1 MAKPLEDYDHAR
13 FGPVLGVSDEG
24 SAAATIAAAAYAS
37 AKALAHGDPDPL
49 VVGMILDGE
58 RMGSAGEVPIGPDEY
73 GELLPAAEGRTFVTT
88 NVGVRVNTRFYQP
101 LPEFRVADAASD
113 EQAWVDGVLARFK
126 PFIHTPDGVPRPLT
140 VRLLVASHDSHD
152 ALRTLVPAIEA
163 GRTDGR
169 LGPRELHR
177 LSLLVSFSGEIGPG
191 DLDEIRGLV
200 DLAAELGVPEVAV
213 DAPMRDAARR
223 RLSVQGLLNVLP
235 PDTVR
240 SLLSYGS
247 SNGVQ
252 LMYQFDVDTE
262 TAARTV
268 WTGLNSAHTNGLS
281 AAKYGLVPLRL
292 EQMREVVACV
302 QRWLVDWT
310 PIPAFYVDTPL
321 VTSEDVY
328 EMDRVVEAA
337 KTWMTM
343 VAAEGATVV
352 LIDAPD
358 RVNPRK
364 LLRKSAAPDDP
375 GVLTLDDVAE
385 LVAHAEAC
393 GLRALWSGGN
403 SAEQAFQ
410 LGRLG
415 VFGIFTTGSTA
426 RIVPVSGT
434 LEGDMQLAQTTEP
447 TDLGVRRVHAL
458 LQGGYL
464 VHVLADPALAKEI
477 DEGAATLVAAAND
490 TVECAAALDAL
501 NTTLQRA
508 WTLHW
513 ATTPA

>member
-1 MAKPLEDYDHAR
+1 VTKPLEEYDHAR

-37 AKALAHGDPDPL
+37 AKATAHGAADPM

-73 GELLPAAEGRTFVTT
+73 DQLLPAAEGRTFVTT

-101 LPEFRVADAASD
+101 LPQFRVADAAAD
-113 EQAWVDGVLARFK
+113 PAAWVDSVIERFA
-126 PFIHTPDGVPRPLT
+126 PFVHTPDGTPRRLT
-140 VRLLVASHDSHD
+140 VRLLVTAGEPHDGLADLVRSID
-152 ALRTLVPAIEA
+152 AARSE
-163 GRTDGR
+163 GRM
-169 LGPRELHR
+169 GPPDLHR
-177 LSLLVSFSGEIGPG
+177 LSLLVAYPEEIGAD
-191 DLDEIRGLV
+191 DLDGLKALV
-200 DLAAELGVPEVAV
+200 DLAADLGIPEVAV
-213 DAPMRDAARR
+213 DAPLREAARR
-223 RLSVQGLLNVLP
+223 RLSVQGLLNVLA

-240 SLLSYGS
+240 ELLAYGHDR
-247 SNGVQ
+247 GVQ
-252 LMYQFDVDTE
+252 SVYEFDVDTE

-268 WTGLNSAHTNGLS
+268 WTGLNSARHYGLS

-292 EQMREVVACV
+292 EQMEEVIDGV
-302 QRWLVDWT
+302 QRWLHDWT

-321 VTSEDVY
+321 VTSDDVY

-337 KTWMTM
+337 KVWMTM
-343 VAAEGATVV
+343 AAAAGAKVV

-364 LLRKSAAPDDP
+364 LLRKTDAPDDP

-385 LVAHAEAC
+385 LLDHAVGC

-426 RIVPVSGT
+426 RVVPVSGT
-434 LEGDMQLAQTTEP
+434 LESDQQLAQTSEP
-447 TDLGVRRVHAL
+447 TEVGVRRVHAL
-458 LQGGYL
+458 LQAGYL
-464 VHVLADPALAKEI
+464 CHVLGADAVVAEI
-477 DEGAATLVAAAND
+477 EAAATALVAAAND
-490 TVECAAALDAL
+490 TVECATALDAMNAVL
-501 NTTLQRA
+501 ERGWN
-508 WTLHW
+508 LHW
-513 ATTPA
+513 TSTPT